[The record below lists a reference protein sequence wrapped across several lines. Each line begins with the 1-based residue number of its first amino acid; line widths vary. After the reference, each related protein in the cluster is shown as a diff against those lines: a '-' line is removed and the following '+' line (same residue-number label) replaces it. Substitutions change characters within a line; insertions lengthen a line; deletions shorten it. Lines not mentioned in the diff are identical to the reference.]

1 MVILLWVLLRNPHSD
16 SHIGCNCMHCCQEQE
31 GIRVPCQCLVI
42 FVFLMM
48 AFLIGVELNL
58 KVVFISIALVM
69 RDVEYFKGCI
79 LAITI
84 NVVSSFLLG
93 FLFSYSLDFEFFVYS
108 GYLSSVRCAPTKDY
122 LTF

>member
-48 AFLIGVELNL
+48 AFLTGVELNL